1 MKVSNFLNVH
11 FLPTC
16 YTCCIS
22 QTPGKTYKKS
32 WVCLGHTMF
41 NFWIILFMSLV
52 PMIACKEDGPARMRI
67 RLGNDNPVVVF
78 MMNDI
83 NQYYTTRGEGTV
95 QTILAPEAYIIEPTG
110 TKYEISVH
118 VTTGSTSREC
128 TSTILERPWLND
140 QEKYEKLEG
149 PNCIGIFF

>member
-1 MKVSNFLNVH
+1 
-11 FLPTC
+11 
-16 YTCCIS
+16 
-22 QTPGKTYKKS
+22 
-32 WVCLGHTMF
+32 MF

-52 PMIACKEDGPARMRI
+52 PMVACKEDGPARMRI

-128 TSTILERPWLND
+128 TSTIMERPWLND

-149 PNCIGIFF
+149 PNCIGIYF